1 MHLDRK
7 LIITVHYIWEG
18 WRHRLPIWSA
28 QRNSVR
34 FRLWRWWDREAE
46 DSVILWRNIRRWFWI
61 QNFFWNMEWKRTV
74 KTASEGIWKW
84 DWNSCRKRCE
94 WEQCYR
100 TNDIYRSSSGTQF
113 MPGVEKRHHNLE
125 WIRWFLLCRNTG
137 KESVWSSGCSKSTQT
152 GRIVLTNTLWK
163 LIIKSCF
170 KDSSHANVLN
180 RKSKTPLVA
189 WTFSVF

>member
-18 WRHRLPIWSA
+18 WHHRLPIWSA

-74 KTASEGIWKW
+74 KTATEGIWKW
-84 DWNSCRKRCE
+84 DWDPCRKRCE
-94 WEQCYR
+94 WE
-100 TNDIYRSSSGTQF
+100 
-113 MPGVEKRHHNLE
+113 M
-125 WIRWFLLCRNTG
+125 RWFFLCRNTG
-137 KESVWSSGCSKSTQT
+137 KEPIWSSWRSKSTKT
-152 GRIVLTNTLWK
+152 GRIMLTNTLWK
-163 LIIKSCF
+163 LIIKC
-170 KDSSHANVLN
+170 VL
-180 RKSKTPLVA
+180 RIVHMQMY
-189 WTFSVF
+189 